1 MLMNE
6 RERGRESGW
15 LAVCPGNPNVGWL
28 QTDDDALSSKQVSR
42 LVHTLQHTLEN
53 GVRKVTA
60 RQVGFRRRRHR
71 T

>member
-6 RERGRESGW
+6 RKRERGRES
-15 LAVCPGNPNVGWL
+15 VCPGNPNVGWL